1 MTRPIAKD
9 AAVSSSSGAT
19 IASEAGPDVERLAD
33 ELERAGRSI
42 RERDEQ
48 IVELEAQV
56 HELTLDLSASRQELG
71 RILNSRSYR
80 LARKLQAAYGRS
92 SFLRRIANAPGAA
105 RLLGIR
111 PPAPASSTT
120 APDDKVR
127 QSILASG
134 LFDEDFY
141 RQRNEAYIR
150 IPDDLVADFLTCDPA
165 QMRDPGPFFSSRFYL
180 TTHADVAASGMNPL
194 VHFVLHGAKEGRI
207 AFSPEKIRSF
217 LSRVDTSAVHSVF
230 DIVPRGSKVTVL
242 YAENGNFFFQDIAE
256 YVAELFTQQGCPAQA
271 FADLPPGVDPATDV
285 VVVVAPHE
293 FFVIGPGQSWD
304 PERIAQVAH
313 VNTEQWQ
320 TPWFAKCFYHLMNSV
335 RGVFDINPNSAAGLV
350 KLGAKAAFLPIV
362 PQEGSVFEQKRMP
375 VTPEF
380 AKLKYIGPLDYPEDV
395 LDRVYDIAYVAVT
408 NPRRSKA
415 LADLAPHIAPYRN
428 FIHTPRFSRPIT
440 RDNPDM
446 LGGRDLT
453 QIARN
458 SKILLNIHRD
468 HVGYLEWHRIFLY
481 GVMNGCV
488 VVTEPCFA
496 NEHIVDGR
504 NYISASLSEM
514 PALLKELLETESGR
528 KRLREI
534 SGNNMALARALEAGN
549 GFLR

>member
-1 MTRPIAKD
+1 MSGPMAKE
-9 AAVSSSSGAT
+9 AVASNPSGA
-19 IASEAGPDVERLAD
+19 ISSIEAEREFERLAR
-33 ELERAGRSI
+33 EIERARRFI

-56 HELTLDLSASRQELG
+56 HELSLDLSASRQELG

-92 SFLRRIANAPGAA
+92 AFLRRIANTPGAA

-111 PPAPASSTT
+111 PPALASSGNML
-120 APDDKVR
+120 DDKVR
-127 QSILASG
+127 QLVRASG
-134 LFDEDFY
+134 LFDENFY
-141 RQRNEAYIR
+141 RKHYEAYIR
-150 IPDDLVADFLTCDPA
+150 ISDDLVADFMTCDPA
-165 QMRDPGPFFSSRFYL
+165 QMRDPGPLFSTRFYL
-180 TTHADVAASGMNPL
+180 STHADVAASGMNPL
-194 VHFVLHGAKEGRI
+194 AHFVCHGAREGRL
-207 AFSPEKIRSF
+207 AFSPERVRSF
-217 LSRVDTSAVHSVF
+217 LSRVDTSAVHSAF

-242 YAENGNFFFQDIAE
+242 CAENGNFFFYDIAE
-256 YVAELFTQQGCPAQA
+256 YVAELFTQQGCPAQV
-271 FADLPPGVDPATDV
+271 FADLPPGVDPSTDV

-293 FFVIGPGQSWD
+293 FFVIGPGRSWE

-320 TPWFAKCFYHLMNSV
+320 TPWFAKCFYHLISSA

-350 KLGAKAAFLPIV
+350 QLGAKAAFLPIV

-375 VTPEF
+375 VTPELT
-380 AKLKYIGPLDYPEDV
+380 KLKYIRPLDYPEDI
-395 LDRVYDIAYVAVT
+395 LDRVYDIAYVAVA
-408 NPRRSKA
+408 NPRRNKA

-440 RDNPDM
+440 RDDPDM

-458 SKILLNIHRD
+458 AKILLNIHRD

-496 NEHIVDGR
+496 NDHILDGR

-514 PALLKELLETESGR
+514 PALLKELLETDSGR

-534 SGNNMALARALEAGN
+534 SANNMALARSLDAGN